1 MPNLIL
7 IVDKTGKIKEL
18 EVKNYDE
25 NELYKKAGFKTS
37 QGFELQTEWG
47 AEIKSK
53 TFSISLY
60 GKLNGRAGQENKY
73 EFPPPIDNTL
83 FFGSCVIVNKE
94 NGQPSNISK
103 EEWNSVYEH
112 LYGGFEDIGD
122 EDSEEEE
129 TDEDDDR
136 PRTKEGYVKD
146 GFIVD
151 DNEEDDDDDEDEDDY
166 EDCDSEEE
174 TSEEEVIHVKS
185 TKKSKKNVK
194 DTKNAKQSKPSK
206 SINSTSPD
214 NTTKPSKPSK
224 QEKPAKEV
232 KEVKKNK
239 AKTVFENILKEVQEN
254 YLDCSSELEEE
265 KYV

>member
-1 MPNLIL
+1 MPIIIL
-7 IVDKTGKIKEL
+7 IVDKSGKIKEL

-47 AEIKSK
+47 AEINGNS
-53 TFSISLY
+53 FLVSVY
-60 GKLNGRAGQENKY
+60 GKTNGRAGQENKY

-83 FFGSCVIVNKE
+83 FFGSCVIVNKK
-94 NGQPSNISK
+94 NGQPVNISK
-103 EEWNSVYEH
+103 DEWNIVYEH

-122 EDSEEEE
+122 EDSEDEEE
-129 TDEDDDR
+129 TDEDVDI

-151 DNEEDDDDDEDEDDY
+151 DEDEDEDY
-166 EDCDSEEE
+166 EDCDSQEE
-174 TSEEEVIHVKS
+174 TSEEEVIQV
-185 TKKSKKNVK
+185 KSKKN
-194 DTKNAKQSKPSK
+194 TKKNVK
-206 SINSTSPD
+206 SI
-214 NTTKPSKPSK
+214 TKQGKEQTK
-224 QEKPAKEV
+224 QVKEEKLEKPT

-239 AKTVFENILKEVQEN
+239 AKTVFENILKEVQES

-265 KYV
+265 SYV

>member
-1 MPNLIL
+1 MPIIIL
-7 IVDKTGKIKEL
+7 IVDKSGKIKEL

-47 AEIKSK
+47 AEINGNS
-53 TFSISLY
+53 FLVSVY
-60 GKLNGRAGQENKY
+60 GKTNGRAGQENKY

-83 FFGSCVIVNKE
+83 FFGSCVIVNKK
-94 NGQPSNISK
+94 NGQPANITK
-103 EEWNSVYEH
+103 DEWNIVYEH

-122 EDSEEEE
+122 EDSEDEEE
-129 TDEDDDR
+129 TDEDVDI

-151 DNEEDDDDDEDEDDY
+151 DEDVDEDEDY

-174 TSEEEVIHVKS
+174 TSEEEVIQV
-185 TKKSKKNVK
+185 KSKKN
-194 DTKNAKQSKPSK
+194 TKKNVK
-206 SINSTSPD
+206 SI
-214 NTTKPSKPSK
+214 TKQGKEQTKQEKQTKQVKEEK
-224 QEKPAKEV
+224 QEKPT

-239 AKTVFENILKEVQEN
+239 AKTVFENILKEVQES

-265 KYV
+265 SYV

>member
-25 NELYKKAGFKTS
+25 NELYKKAGFNTS
-37 QGFELQTEWG
+37 GGFELQTEWG
-47 AEIKSK
+47 AEINGKS
-53 TFSISLY
+53 FSISLY

-83 FFGSCVIVNKE
+83 LFGSCVIVNKE
-94 NGQPSNISK
+94 NGQASNISK

-129 TDEDDDR
+129 TDDDDR
-136 PRTKEGYVKD
+136 PKTKEGYVKD

-151 DNEEDDDDDEDEDDY
+151 DNEEEEDDDEDEDDY

-174 TSEEEVIHVKS
+174 TSEEEVIQVKS

-206 SINSTSPD
+206 SINPTSPV
-214 NTTKPSKPSK
+214 NTTKPSK
-224 QEKPAKEV
+224 QEKPA

>member
-1 MPNLIL
+1 MPIIIL
-7 IVDKTGKIKEL
+7 IVDKSGKIKEL

-47 AEIKSK
+47 AEINGNS
-53 TFSISLY
+53 FLVSVY
-60 GKLNGRAGQENKY
+60 GKTNGRAGQENKY

-83 FFGSCVIVNKE
+83 FFGSCVIVNKK
-94 NGQPSNISK
+94 NGQPVNISK
-103 EEWNSVYEH
+103 DEWNIVYEH

-122 EDSEEEE
+122 EDSEDEEE
-129 TDEDDDR
+129 TDEDVDI

-151 DNEEDDDDDEDEDDY
+151 DEDEDEDY
-166 EDCDSEEE
+166 EDCDSQEE
-174 TSEEEVIHVKS
+174 TSEEEVIQV
-185 TKKSKKNVK
+185 KSKKN
-194 DTKNAKQSKPSK
+194 TKKNVK
-206 SINSTSPD
+206 SI
-214 NTTKPSKPSK
+214 TKQGKEQTKQVKEEK
-224 QEKPAKEV
+224 QEKPT

-239 AKTVFENILKEVQEN
+239 AKTVFENILKEVQES

-265 KYV
+265 SYV

>member
-1 MPNLIL
+1 MTITIL
-7 IVDKTGKIKEL
+7 IIDKTGKIKEL

-25 NELYKKAGFKTS
+25 NELYKKAGFKSS

-53 TFSISLY
+53 SFSVSIY

-73 EFPPPIDNTL
+73 EFPPPIDTTL
-83 FFGSCVIVNKE
+83 FFGSCVIVNKKDGE
-94 NGQPSNISK
+94 PVSISK
-103 EEWNSVYEH
+103 EEWNAVYQH

-136 PRTKEGYVKD
+136 PRTKQGYVKD

-151 DNEEDDDDDEDEDDY
+151 DNEVDDDDY
-166 EDCDSEEE
+166 EDCDSEDE
-174 TSEEEVIHVKS
+174 TSEEEVIQV
-185 TKKSKKNVK
+185 KSKKN
-194 DTKNAKQSKPSK
+194 TKKNGKTFVKQSKAQ
-206 SINSTSPD
+206 STIKEE
-214 NTTKPSKPSK
+214 TKGETKEQDKP
-224 QEKPAKEV
+224 V

-239 AKTVFENILKEVQEN
+239 PKTVFETILKEVEEN
-254 YLDCSSELEEE
+254 YLDCSSELAEES
-265 KYV
+265 YV